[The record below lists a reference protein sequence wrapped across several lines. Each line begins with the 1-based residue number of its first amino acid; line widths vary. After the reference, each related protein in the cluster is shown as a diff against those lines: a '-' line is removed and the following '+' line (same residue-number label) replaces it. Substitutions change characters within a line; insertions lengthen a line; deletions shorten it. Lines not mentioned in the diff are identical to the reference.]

1 MTQTI
6 KAHFDG
12 KAFIPDEPV
21 DVPVNEPLTLKV
33 ESTSPPA
40 PSGTAADLLNSG
52 LVGMWKDREDIG
64 DSLEFARKLRKEG
77 ETRRHQIDDPA

>member
-12 KAFIPDEPV
+12 KTIIPDEPV
-21 DVPVNEPLTLKV
+21 DLPVNQPLTLNV
-33 ESTSPPA
+33 QSGPQTSA
-40 PSGTAADLLNSG
+40 HGTAADLLNSG
-52 LVGMWKDREDIG
+52 LVGIWKDRQDIG

-77 ETRRHQIDDPA
+77 ETRRHQIDDPT